1 MDRRAESTKSEEK
14 LSGIDPLYTKDR
26 FTLSG
31 NGNKNGPKTADRTK
45 LKGSART
52 RIRRAHTD
60 RRRRVLFRIG
70 KPEYHEEV
78 ADEEAPD
85 TEVIKRHGTDRF
97 SDPYRGNIKRGN
109 QPLNQ

>member
-1 MDRRAESTKSEEK
+1 MSE
-14 LSGIDPLYTKDR
+14 IDPLYTKDR